1 MTDTK
6 KMALLPIGMADILP
20 PDATFEADILN
31 QLMTTFSSNGYE
43 RIKPPLIEFEDG
55 LLCGLGTAMATQTF
69 RLMDP
74 ISQRMMGVRAD
85 MTPQVA
91 RIAATRLKKSAR
103 PLRLSYSG
111 DVLRVKGT
119 QLRPERQFTQV
130 GAEIIGAGKAQA
142 DAEVV
147 LLAIEALSNLGV
159 KGLSVDL
166 AIPTLIPALCN
177 ELMVS
182 SDIEAQLRMALDR
195 KDAASVNGLSDQIG
209 QSGSQLFSA
218 LLGAAG
224 PADKTMQAM
233 NTMRFGPKAAAK
245 RTTLNTVVD
254 LIKIAV
260 NDTQITIDPV
270 ENRGFEY
277 HNGVTFTIFAHG
289 VRGEIGSGGRY
300 LIENGTPAGEAAT
313 GFTLFMDTI
322 LRALPRP
329 KSQDRI
335 YLPFGTSSVIARK
348 LRADGWIAVNG
359 LEKQK
364 NEELEAKHL
373 QCTHLLHD
381 NKISKLN
388 TDQEG

>member
-20 PDATFEADILN
+20 PDATFEADTLN

-55 LLCGLGTAMATQTF
+55 LLSGLGTAMATQTF

-91 RIAATRLKKSAR
+91 RIAATRLKKTAR

-147 LLAIEALSNLGV
+147 LLAIEALSELGV

-166 AIPTLIPALCN
+166 AIPTLVPALCN

-182 SDIEAQLRMALDR
+182 SDIEALLRIALDR
-195 KDAASVNGLSDQIG
+195 KDAASVNDLSDQIG

-233 NTMRFGPKAAAK
+233 NTMRFGTKGAAE

-260 NDTQITIDPV
+260 PDTQITIDPV

-277 HNGVTFTIFAHG
+277 HSGVTFTIFARG

-300 LIENGTPAGEAAT
+300 LTENGSPTGEAAT

-329 KSQDRI
+329 KAQNRI
-335 YLPFGTSSVIARK
+335 YLPFGTSPVLARK
-348 LRADGWIAVNG
+348 LRAEGWIAVAG

-364 NEELEAKHL
+364 NEELKAKHL
-373 QCTHLLHD
+373 RCTHLLHD
-381 NKISKLN
+381 TKILKFSP
-388 TDQEG
+388 DQEG